1 MIAKNEK
8 DAGDSVSRIYL
19 EQVLGIGFVL
29 VECDATKP
37 AELFSQLL
45 ASHQGTSQPKRRKAY
60 TAKFA
65 QSAPR
70 PTSGPLAAG
79 VDSFAPKNK

>member
-1 MIAKNEK
+1 VSHQIIHRYPTGHIRVPEDSYVIAKNEK

-45 ASHQGTSQPKRRKAY
+45 GV
-60 TAKFA
+60 
-65 QSAPR
+65 AP
-70 PTSGPLAAG
+70 G
-79 VDSFAPKNK
+79 N